1 MRKIIVSMHTTL
13 DGFVAG
19 QNGEMEWINV
29 DDEMFDFVG
38 KLTDDADTALYGRV
52 TYEMM
57 NGYWPTAGEQENASK
72 HDIEHSR
79 WYNQSMKVVLSTTI
93 TNSGLDKTI
102 IISDNLADNI
112 NKLKQQDGK
121 NIVIFGSATAT
132 HSLFNEGLIDELW
145 LFVNPVVIGKGIPMF
160 KGVKETTSLTLVE
173 SKQFPCGVVGLH
185 YLKKQ

>member
-1 MRKIIVSMHTTL
+1 
-13 DGFVAG
+13 
-19 QNGEMEWINV
+19 
-29 DDEMFDFVG
+29 
-38 KLTDDADTALYGRV
+38 
-52 TYEMM
+52 MM

-102 IISDNLADNI
+102 IISDNLAGNI

-185 YLKKQ
+185 YLKYLENKSDEEIVKGFVQNPYWQYFCGCEYFEHKIPIHPTTLVKWRKKIGIQNHQ

>member
-1 MRKIIVSMHTTL
+1 MRKLIVSMHTTL

-19 QNGEMEWINV
+19 QNGEMNWINV
-29 DDEMFDFVG
+29 NEEIFDFVG
-38 KLTDDADTALYGRV
+38 KLTDDADTALYGRI

-57 NGYWPTAGEQENASK
+57 NGYWPAAGKKPNASK

-93 TNSGLDKTI
+93 TDNEVDKTK
-102 IISDNLADNI
+102 IISNNLADNI

-121 NIVIFGSATAT
+121 NILIFGSATAT

-145 LFVNPVVIGKGIPMF
+145 LFVNPVVIGKGNPMF
-160 KGVKETTSLTLVE
+160 KGVNHTTNLTLIE
-173 SKQFPCGVVGLH
+173 SKQFACGVVGLH
-185 YLKKQ
+185 YSKK